1 MKTADHSGRWR
12 SVKPAGTNPANMTGS
27 ARGRAGARPRAW
39 HAPCEAVGLRRRRPG
54 GEVRLEG
61 DGGDARG
68 ARCAPTAVAAEEP
81 SQEDLSKR
89 LDALQ
94 QELAVVKR
102 QLEVKQEEDARDKD
116 RTGIVT
122 VDSQGFQLRSR
133 DNHTYR
139 LRLRGYVQSDG
150 RFFVGNDED

>member
-1 MKTADHSGRWR
+1 M
-12 SVKPAGTNPANMTGS
+12 
-27 ARGRAGARPRAW
+27 GAMLA
-39 HAPCEAVGLRRRRPG
+39 ALAAL
-54 GEVRLEG
+54 
-61 DGGDARG
+61 
-68 ARCAPTAVAAEEP
+68 PTAVAAEEP